1 PQALST
7 RLRIPPYS
15 PRVPSARQLVWR
27 WATPGPFDQAPD
39 HPRTF
44 CPRHRTAPV
53 PFRSGAHPPPDL
65 LPQAPDRPRAF
76 SVRRPPTP
84 GPFAPGTGPPPCL
97 LPRAPHPRT
106 VLPRDLGR
114 SHHVITPTRPPKAPS
129 RANWSASGPLSR
141 TSPLPAR
148 HHPPPCILPKPPPRQ
163 LVWRWATPGPFDQA
177 PDHPRTAPCLFGPA
191 PTRPRTFCP
200 RPLARQE
207 GHPPAR
213 RRPPRGHMRVRG
225 QGRGPA
231 EKIPVAVSRGA
242 IHKSLPAGQLAQH
255 PAKPRNRPSGRANG
269 SPCGQL
275 APASARGEGPPRP
288 LGGDLGSQKK
298 EQWSPVGGWPTRYPF
313 PPSKHPA
320 L

>member
-1 PQALST
+1 MALTRRPYLPASVFPPIPPGSPPRANWSGGGPPQVHST
-7 RLRIPPYS
+7 RH
-15 PRVPSARQLVWR
+15 QT
-27 WATPGPFDQAPD
+27 TPGPFAPGTGPPPCLFGPAPT

-76 SVRRPPTP
+76 CP
-84 GPFAPGTGPPPCL
+84 GHHT
-97 LPRAPHPRT
+97 PRT

-177 PDHPRTAPCLFGPA
+177 PDHPRTAPVPFRSGAHPPPDLLPQAPCPPGGAPPSPATPA
-191 PTRPRTFCP
+191 P
-200 RPLARQE
+200 
-207 GHPPAR
+207 
-213 RRPPRGHMRVRG
+213 
-225 QGRGPA
+225 
-231 EKIPVAVSRGA
+231 GA
-242 IHKSLPAGQLAQH
+242 
-255 PAKPRNRPSGRANG
+255 
-269 SPCGQL
+269 
-275 APASARGEGPPRP
+275 
-288 LGGDLGSQKK
+288 
-298 EQWSPVGGWPTRYPF
+298 T
-313 PPSKHPA
+313 
-320 L
+320 